1 VRVLDPWLACS
12 LANKNTN
19 LDSLRISQ
27 GRVMTK
33 LCVTTNNG
41 LYPLGH
47 AQALATVS
55 KSLADRWIQG
65 VGGASVGPSQP
76 PSQGGTP
83 PAGVNAAVYA
93 KSDLRFLSLSLS
105 LSHTHTLSLSLSLST
120 SAAVYAPSDLRFSLS
135 LSMKTHKLV

>member
-1 VRVLDPWLACS
+1 
-12 LANKNTN
+12 
-19 LDSLRISQ
+19 
-27 GRVMTK
+27 MTK

-93 KSDLRFLSLSLS
+93 KSDLRSLSLSLS
-105 LSHTHTLSLSLSLST
+105 LSLALSLSLSR
-120 SAAVYAPSDLRFSLS
+120 YIRRCLRQVEFE
-135 LSMKTHKLV
+135 VIPQPEYEDP